1 MIGNYLS
8 SLNDEVSLFRAS
20 SDCRRGRAVRQGE
33 EGQEMQEPFEGEYA
47 GYVDW
52 ERWTGPASLIS
63 LEWSQREEILWVHC
77 STVDPDFIVYMR
89 AGGSSCLAN

>member
-33 EGQEMQEPFEGEYA
+33 EDRKCQSPSKENML
-47 GYVDW
+47 D
-52 ERWTGPASLIS
+52 
-63 LEWSQREEILWVHC
+63 
-77 STVDPDFIVYMR
+77 M
-89 AGGSSCLAN
+89 